1 MDKTSFIKIYWP
13 LIILF
18 SVYIIFL
25 FLNNFT
31 LHMDNEIYI
40 SILGIF
46 IASVFSLN
54 TYITTKR
61 KIFFETFM
69 KFNERYDH
77 LNENLNRLKN
87 NMKIV
92 IPNGQIGDDEY
103 KFYVKNFIFDYLN
116 LCCEEYYWRKQG
128 IINKDVWNNWS
139 LGIRYF
145 LIVRPIFC
153 VLMEEIKDSD
163 IKNSYYGFLDSKFIK
178 EIIQIGIAL
187 NLCNDKKR
195 NNK

>member
-31 LHMDNEIYI
+31 LHMDNEIFI

-46 IASVFSLN
+46 IAAVFSFN

-61 KIFFETFM
+61 KIFFEVFM
-69 KFNERYDH
+69 KFNERYDR

-87 NMKIV
+87 KKEIIKPHEQVEN
-92 IPNGQIGDDEY
+92 DEY
-103 KFYVKNFIFDYLN
+103 KFYEKNFIYDYLN

-139 LGIRYF
+139 SGMRYF
-145 LIVRPIFC
+145 LIVPPIFC
-153 VLMEEIKDSD
+153 ILMEEIKDSD

-178 EIIQIGIAL
+178 EIIQIGIAS
-187 NLCNDKKR
+187 NICKVQD